1 MANPNIINVTD
12 IRGKTNFK
20 DVTTSALS
28 LVYNAAA
35 SGEVYKVN
43 TVSVTNTTAFSIFVY
58 LQVVRPVGAV
68 PTTYEVAYKVSVPT
82 NSTLVIVA
90 RDAGFYLEEDDDLQI
105 YASATGLTALASY
118 EVIN

>member
-12 IRGKTNFK
+12 IRGKTNYL
-20 DVTTSALS
+20 DVTASALS

-43 TVSVTNTTAFSIFVY
+43 TVSVTNTTAYAIYVY

-68 PTTYEVAYKVSVPT
+68 PTTYEVCYKVSVPPS
-82 NSTLVIVA
+82 STLVLVA
-90 RDAGFYLEEDDDLQI
+90 RDSGFYLEEDDDLQI
-105 YASATGLTALASY
+105 YGSATGLTALGSY